1 MNWIEYALPML
12 AGASLTLGLIQGT
25 VWLRNRTQP
34 ANLAFALAALAV
46 AAVMLIELATLRTRD
61 PAVFQQMVWLAHV
74 PLPVLFLSLIVYID
88 VLSGCGR
95 RWLALMAIAVRL
107 WATAIN
113 FLGAAPNIHFLEVRS
128 LRQVEFLGNTV
139 STIGDATPNPWYSV
153 TVLANLLLVAYV
165 LDVLATLRRRR
176 ASVDVQRVCWVI
188 LAFYAFAVGWGT
200 MVTLGLVQGPYG
212 SSALWVV
219 VVVVMAHA
227 LGSDLIDARRV
238 ATRLEESELRAQEHE
253 RKLRERF
260 EQAAALHRDELA
272 HLSRVAMLGELS
284 ASLVHELNQPL
295 AAILSNAQAAQ
306 RFISRDQ
313 PDLAEVRSI
322 LDDIVAND
330 RRAGQVIQR
339 LRALFRKDRSQQ
351 RELDVKQ
358 IVLEV
363 LQLIRNDLLNRGIGV
378 EAELD
383 DDLPLAT
390 GDSVQLQQVL
400 LNLTMNACE
409 AMEGSGV
416 REPIRARARRKD
428 TQTIEVS
435 ISDCGPGV
443 SEEQLGSIFV
453 PFMTTK
459 PHGMGLGL
467 AVSRSIIEAH
477 GGRLWVLSTP
487 GQGATFGFDLPI
499 AAAPAAR

>member
-12 AGASLTLGLIQGT
+12 AGASLTLGLIQGA

-34 ANLAFALAALAV
+34 AGLAFALAASAI
-46 AAVMLIELATLRTRD
+46 AALMLMELATLRSSD
-61 PAVFQQMVWLAHV
+61 PVVYQRVLWMAHV
-74 PLPVLFLSLIVYID
+74 PMPVLFLSLIVYIH

-95 RWLALMAIAVRL
+95 RWLALLAIAVRL
-107 WATAIN
+107 WTTAIN
-113 FLGAAPNIHFLEVRS
+113 FLGAAPNIHLTELRS

-139 STIGDATPNPWYSV
+139 SVIGDATPNPWYLLTAV
-153 TVLANLLLVAYV
+153 ANLLLVAYV
-165 LDVLATLRRRR
+165 LDVLVTLRRRR
-176 ASVDVQRVCWVI
+176 ASVGVQRVCWVI

-200 MVTLGLVQGPYG
+200 LVTQGLVHGPFV
-212 SSALWVV
+212 SSGLWVI

-227 LGSDLIDARRV
+227 LGSDLFRARQIAV
-238 ATRLEESELRAQEHE
+238 RLEESELRAQEHE

-306 RFISRDQ
+306 RFMGRDQ
-313 PDLAEVRSI
+313 PDLAEVSSI

-351 RELDVKQ
+351 REVDVKQ

-383 DDLPLAT
+383 DDLPVAT
-390 GDSVQLQQVL
+390 GDAVQLQQVL

-409 AMEGSGV
+409 AMEAGGV

-428 TQTIEVS
+428 ARTIEVS

-443 SEEQLGSIFV
+443 SEEQLGSIFL

-459 PHGMGLGL
+459 PQGMGLGL